1 MQQLSIRFID
11 EYLALRSVALTG
23 KFVMTKLPKD
33 LMEKYAAICKFLLI
47 GSSLSFSQVD
57 QRLL

>member
-47 GSSLSFSQVD
+47 GS
-57 QRLL
+57 